1 MKCPQEGR
9 RDATTATTTSTAA
22 AAAAA
27 AAAGGGAGA
36 GGGSGVRNGSHRV
49 VAVTC
54 DANPEHRF

>member
-27 AAAGGGAGA
+27 AGAGA
-36 GGGSGVRNGSHRV
+36 ATDIDTSSGVRNGSHRV